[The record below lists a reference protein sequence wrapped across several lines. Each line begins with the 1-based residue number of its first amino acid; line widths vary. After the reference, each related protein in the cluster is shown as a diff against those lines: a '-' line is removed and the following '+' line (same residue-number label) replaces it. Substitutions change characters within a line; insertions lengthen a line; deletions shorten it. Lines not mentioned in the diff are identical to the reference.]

1 MERKISQELEIA
13 TQLLQD
19 AHFLLEKGSL
29 RSSVN
34 RAYYSA
40 YHAVRAL
47 LASEGLNP
55 KTHKGVL
62 NQFGERFIKTGRMD
76 ILFSDALAKCF
87 DARHEADYD
96 IFASFEEDEV
106 EGIIGEVEALI
117 TQIRSYIK

>member
-1 MERKISQELEIA
+1 MERKISQELELA
-13 TQLLQD
+13 EQLLQD
-19 AHFLLEKGSL
+19 AKFLLGRDSL

-34 RAYYSA
+34 RAYYAA

-62 NQFGERFIKTGRMD
+62 NQFGEKFVKSGRMD
-76 ILFSDALAKCF
+76 IALSDTLKRCF

-96 IFASFEEDEV
+96 IFASFEEEEV
-106 EGIIGEVEALI
+106 EELIKEVEALI
-117 TQIRSYIK
+117 GQIRQYL